1 MGEGGGGGAD
11 GLQLGQDLGVL
22 DTKKGVHDWGGGK
35 DLGTVG
41 WMMAELVA
49 DGACA
54 CSKGDDGGD
63 DVVRGAAEA
72 ELCVRCGR

>member
-1 MGEGGGGGAD
+1 MAEGEPTACS
-11 GLQLGQDLGVL
+11 LARVL
-22 DTKKGVHDWGGGK
+22 AYWTPKKVSTTGGGGK